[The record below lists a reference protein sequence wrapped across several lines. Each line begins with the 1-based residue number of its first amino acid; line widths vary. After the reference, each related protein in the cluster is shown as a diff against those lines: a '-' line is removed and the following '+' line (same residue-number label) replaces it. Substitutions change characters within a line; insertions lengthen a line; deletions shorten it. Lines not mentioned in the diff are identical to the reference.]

1 MGSISVTTENTA
13 APGVPFYTPAQNPL
27 VGTALS
33 KDKDSVP
40 TLFQP
45 IKIRSLELHNRVVVA
60 PMCQYSADD
69 GHLTDYH
76 LVHLGQLALHGT
88 GLIIVEATA
97 VEPRG
102 RISPQDSGLWQD
114 SQIAPLK
121 RVVDFVH
128 SQGTK
133 IGIQIAHAGRK
144 ASTLAPWIGGT
155 ANKTLAEE
163 DVGGWPNDVVGP
175 SAIPFDDSNAVP
187 KELTKAEI
195 KGLVQKF
202 AETAQRAV
210 KAGVDLIEI
219 HGAHGYLI
227 CSFLSPLSN
236 QRTDEYGGSFENR
249 SRFAREVIEAVR
261 AVIPAEM
268 PLSLRLSATEWME
281 WSGQPS
287 WTVEDTIKLAKL
299 VPSWGVDILDVSSS
313 ANNYQQKIPHDR
325 LFQINIAREIR
336 KALRADGIDL
346 IVGAV
351 GNITDAQTAY
361 DVVQEGPEAAG
372 ELAFVAR
379 QFLRE
384 PEWVLRVAHELKVPV
399 KWAHQYSRA
408 GPRTDFSK
416 PF

>member
-1 MGSISVTTENTA
+1 MGSISVNIENTA
-13 APGVPFYTPAQNPL
+13 APG
-27 VGTALS
+27 
-33 KDKDSVP
+33 
-40 TLFQP
+40 P
-45 IKIRSLELHNRVVVA
+45 IKIRSLELHNRTVVA

-128 SQGTK
+128 SQGSK

-155 ANKTLAEE
+155 ANKTLATE

-175 SAIPFDDSNAVP
+175 STIPFDENNAIP
-187 KELTKAEI
+187 KELTKEEI

-210 KAGVDLIEI
+210 QAGVDLIEI

-249 SRFAREVIEAVR
+249 SRFAREVVEAVR
-261 AVIPAEM
+261 AVIPADM
-268 PLSLRLSATEWME
+268 PLSLRVSATEWME
-281 WSGQPS
+281 WAGQPS
-287 WTVEDTIKLAKL
+287 WTVEETIKLAKL
-299 VPSWGVDILDVSSS
+299 VPSWGVDIFD
-313 ANNYQQKIPHDR
+313 ID
-325 LFQINIAREIR
+325 IARTIR

-361 DVVQEGPEAAG
+361 NVVQEGPEAAA
-372 ELAFVAR
+372 ELALVAR

-384 PEWVLRVAHELKVPV
+384 PEWVLRVAHELKVRV

-416 PF
+416 KF

>member
-1 MGSISVTTENTA
+1 MGSISVNTENTA
-13 APGVPFYTPAQNPL
+13 APGVPFYTPAQNPPA
-27 VGTALS
+27 GTPLN
-33 KDKDSVP
+33 KDSVP

-128 SQGTK
+128 SQGSK

-175 SAIPFDDSNAVP
+175 SAIPFDETNALP

-210 KAGVDLIEI
+210 KAGVDMIEV

-249 SRFAREVIEAVR
+249 SRFAREVVEAVR
-261 AVIPAEM
+261 AVIPADM

-281 WSGQPS
+281 WAGQPS
-287 WTVEDTIKLAKL
+287 WTVEETIKLAK
-299 VPSWGVDILDVSSS
+299 VIPSWGVDILDVSSG
-313 ANNYQQKIPHDR
+313 ANNYQQRFPDNR
-325 LFQINIAREIR
+325 LFQIDIAREIR

-372 ELAFVAR
+372 ELALVAR

-399 KWAHQYSRA
+399 KWANQYSRA

-416 PF
+416 KF

>member
-1 MGSISVTTENTA
+1 MGSISVNTENTA
-13 APGVPFYTPAQNPL
+13 APGVPFYTPAQNPPP
-27 VGTALS
+27 GTPLN
-33 KDKDSVP
+33 KDSVP

-121 RVVDFVH
+121 RVADFVH
-128 SQGTK
+128 SQGSK

-175 SAIPFDDSNAVP
+175 SAIPFDDTNASP

-210 KAGVDLIEI
+210 KAGVDMIEV

-236 QRTDEYGGSFENR
+236 VS
-249 SRFAREVIEAVR
+249 
-261 AVIPAEM
+261 
-268 PLSLRLSATEWME
+268 SLRRRKYCSYLMTNNCIAT
-281 WSGQPS
+281 
-287 WTVEDTIKLAKL
+287 
-299 VPSWGVDILDVSSS
+299 
-313 ANNYQQKIPHDR
+313 YR
-325 LFQINIAREIR
+325 
-336 KALRADGIDL
+336 
-346 IVGAV
+346 
-351 GNITDAQTAY
+351 
-361 DVVQEGPEAAG
+361 
-372 ELAFVAR
+372 
-379 QFLRE
+379 
-384 PEWVLRVAHELKVPV
+384 
-399 KWAHQYSRA
+399 
-408 GPRTDFSK
+408 
-416 PF
+416 

>member
-1 MGSISVTTENTA
+1 MGSISVNTENTA
-13 APGVPFYTPAQNPL
+13 APGVPFYTPAQNPPA
-27 VGTALS
+27 GTALN
-33 KDKDSVP
+33 KDSAP

-102 RISPQDSGLWQD
+102 RISPQDSGLWKD

-128 SQGTK
+128 SQGSK

-144 ASTLAPWIGGT
+144 ASTLPPWIGGT

-175 SAIPFDDSNAVP
+175 SAIPFDEANALP

-210 KAGVDLIEI
+210 KAGVDLIEV

-236 QRTDEYGGSFENR
+236 VS
-249 SRFAREVIEAVR
+249 
-261 AVIPAEM
+261 
-268 PLSLRLSATEWME
+268 SLR
-281 WSGQPS
+281 
-287 WTVEDTIKLAKL
+287 
-299 VPSWGVDILDVSSS
+299 
-313 ANNYQQKIPHDR
+313 R
-325 LFQINIAREIR
+325 REYCSC
-336 KALRADGIDL
+336 LMT
-346 IVGAV
+346 
-351 GNITDAQTAY
+351 NT
-361 DVVQEGPEAAG
+361 
-372 ELAFVAR
+372 
-379 QFLRE
+379 
-384 PEWVLRVAHELKVPV
+384 RVAT
-399 KWAHQYSRA
+399 Y
-408 GPRTDFSK
+408 
-416 PF
+416 